1 MKISFANLCL
11 LVLYSWF
18 FVSCNQGV
26 PAGQEDLVIFVN
38 PFIGTG
44 GHGHTFP
51 GATLPFGM
59 VQLSPDTRLEGW
71 DGCSGYHY
79 SDSIVYG
86 FSHTHLSGTGV
97 GDYCD
102 ILFMPVTGEPHL
114 NNGYR
119 QGVDK
124 GYSSRFDKRSEK
136 ANPGSYQVQL
146 FDYGIQVSLTTSK
159 RVGFHQYDFGN
170 LEKGHVIVDLKH
182 RDPLL
187 DAELNQVS
195 ETEITGYR
203 ISRSWAEDQRVYFF
217 ARFSSAI
224 ANNTADSSGLVMALS
239 FNDPGE
245 LLLKVGISPVS
256 IANAR
261 ENMEAEIPR
270 WDFEEVKE
278 QAARAWNEQ
287 LNKIQ
292 IEGGTTNDKTI
303 FYTALYHTMIAP
315 NLFTDVNGQYRAM
328 DGKTYQ
334 ADNTKVYSVYS
345 LWDTFRATHPLY
357 TLIEQDRTNAF
368 INNFLDHFDKGG
380 LLPVWE
386 LGGNETFCMIGYNS
400 VPVIAD
406 AYAKGIR
413 GYDADLALEAM
424 KNSANQD
431 HLGLEA
437 YKKKGYIGAD
447 DEPESASKTLE
458 YSYDDWCIYQ
468 MAQLMDKGQEHEIFS
483 RRGQY
488 YKNLFNP
495 ATGFMQARMHG
506 GWFSPFDPAEVN
518 FNYTEA
524 NAWQYTFFVP
534 QDISGMIELYGGP
547 DGFEKQL
554 DGLFTATQELKGRHQ
569 SDITGLIGQYAHGN
583 EPSHH
588 MAYLYNYIGKPWK
601 TQKKVRQIMQELYHN
616 QPDGLSGNEDCGQ
629 MSAWYVMS
637 AMGFY
642 SVTPGLPY
650 YTMGSPLFDKVTLN
664 LENGNRFVIEA
675 PGNSDENIYIQSASL
690 NGDDYSRSF
699 INHQNI
705 MAGGTLVLT
714 MGEEPS
720 IDWGA
725 EKEDLPVSKIDGS
738 SIIPVPFFVT
748 SSKTFA
754 DTLQVKMGVLGKGTT
769 LFFTTDGSEPGSASN
784 KYHTPL
790 TISQTTTFQCK
801 AIDEN
806 GNESGT
812 MEQTYIKIDG
822 NRKIELRAQYANQYA
837 AGGDNA
843 LIDHLRGN
851 NNYRTGYWQGYQ
863 GQELEVVV
871 DLGSLKPVSSLSIG
885 FLQDVK
891 SWIWYPQK
899 VTFAVSKDGKTF
911 VPAGTTTNTFPD
923 DREGSFTQ
931 DFTVSYKGHAQYVM
945 ISAPNYGLCPEWHL
959 GAGGASWLF
968 ADEITIQ

>member
-1 MKISFANLCL
+1 MNRCT
-11 LVLYSWF
+11 
-18 FVSCNQGV
+18 
-26 PAGQEDLVIFVN
+26 IFLWVVACVGLITGCTEKAPSLSQYVN

-136 ANPGSYQVQL
+136 ASPGSYQVRL
-146 FDYGIQVSLTTSK
+146 SDYGIQVSLTTSK
-159 RVGFHQYDFGN
+159 RVGFHQYDFGKA
-170 LEKGHVIVDLKH
+170 EAGHVIIDLKH

-195 ETEITGYR
+195 ETEIAGYR
-203 ISRSWAEDQRVYFF
+203 ISKSWAEDQRVFFF

-224 ANNTADSSGLVMALS
+224 DYNKTDSSGLVMALS
-239 FNDPGE
+239 FNNPGE
-245 LLLKVGISPVS
+245 LLVKVGISPVS
-256 IANAR
+256 IANAK
-261 ENMEAEIPR
+261 ENLEAEIPGWNFNKIR
-270 WDFEEVKE
+270 K

-287 LNKIQ
+287 LNKVQ
-292 IEGGTTNDKTI
+292 VEGGTTNDKTI

-328 DGKTYQ
+328 DGKIYQ
-334 ADNTKVYSVYS
+334 AADNTMVYSVYS

-368 INNFLDHFDKGG
+368 INNFLDHYDKGG

-386 LGGNETFCMIGYNS
+386 LGGNETFCMIGYNA

-413 GYDADLALEAM
+413 DYDAKLALEAM

-437 YKKKGYIGAD
+437 YKKKGYIGAG

-458 YSYDDWCIYQ
+458 YAYDDWCIYQ
-468 MAQLMDKGQEHEIFS
+468 MAELMDQGQENETFS
-483 RRGQY
+483 QRGQY

-547 DGFEKQL
+547 EGFEKQL
-554 DGLFTATQELKGRHQ
+554 DGLFTAPQNLKGRHQ
-569 SDITGLIGQYAHGN
+569 VDITGLIGQYAHGN

-601 TQKKVRQIMQELYHN
+601 TQKRVRQIMRELYHN
-616 QPDGLSGNEDCGQ
+616 QSDGLSGNEDCGQ
-629 MSAWYVMS
+629 MSAWYVLS

-650 YTMGSPLFDKVTLN
+650 YTMGSPIFDKVTLN

-675 PGNSDENIYIQSASL
+675 PDNSNDNIYIQSASL
-690 NGDDYSRSF
+690 NGINHSKSF
-699 INHQNI
+699 IEHRDI
-705 MAGGTLVLT
+705 MAGGNMVLT

-738 SIIPVPFFVT
+738 SIIPVPFFET
-748 SSKTFA
+748 SSKTFT
-754 DTLQVKMGVLGKGTT
+754 DTLLVKMGVLGKGVT
-769 LFFTTDGSEPGSASN
+769 LFFTTDGSEPGPASK
-784 KYHTPL
+784 KYQAPI
-790 TISQTTTFQCK
+790 TINQTTTFQCK
-801 AIDEN
+801 AIDEK
-806 GNESGT
+806 GNESGI
-812 MEQTYIKIDG
+812 MEQTYFKIDG

-837 AGGDNA
+837 AGGDKA

-871 DLGSLKPVSSLSIG
+871 DLGSIKSVSSLSMG

-891 SWIWYPQK
+891 SWIWYPKQ

-911 VPAGTTTNTFPD
+911 IPAGTATNTFPD

-931 DFTVSYKGHAQYVM
+931 DFTVGYKGHARYVKVT
-945 ISAPNYGLCPEWHL
+945 APNYGPCPEWHL
-959 GAGGASWLF
+959 GAGGSTWLF
-968 ADEITIQ
+968 ADEVTVQ